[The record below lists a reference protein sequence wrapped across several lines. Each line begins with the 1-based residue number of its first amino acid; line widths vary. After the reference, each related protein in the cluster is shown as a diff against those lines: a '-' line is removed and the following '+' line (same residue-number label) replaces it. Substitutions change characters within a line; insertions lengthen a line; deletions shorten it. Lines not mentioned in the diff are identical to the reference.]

1 MFSLAAYACKS
12 ETPHA
17 RQKRDET
24 GIREVYAFNIILV
37 GVLVG
42 VRVDVRRIS
51 DAIDVGSTSLSG
63 E

>member
-24 GIREVYAFNIILV
+24 GIREVYASNI
-37 GVLVG
+37 LVG
-42 VRVDVRRIS
+42 VRVDVRRIA